1 MRITNA
7 WIDDPTLRGETSRPQ
22 LCVEVTEKP
31 DVTIEPE
38 SFSGGWTVGKFGPFV
53 QYLHEDSPD
62 ASDFNIRFRGRFPV
76 VVDVTL
82 FIEGKQEYVDLFSLP
97 LTRARQ
103 LVRKYDPN
111 WRLLVSD
118 RAAENGELLWVPIE
132 SNPQCRHW
140 LENKQVCGQR
150 PTRTIRVSDI
160 DLALCET
167 HVREHNERYAAKRTA
182 RAS

>member
-1 MRITNA
+1 MKITNA
-7 WIDDPTLRGETSRPQ
+7 WIDDPTIRGEMARPR
-22 LCVEVTEKP
+22 LCVEVTEEP

-38 SFSGGWTVGKFGPFV
+38 PFAGGWSVGKYGPFV
-53 QYLHEDSPD
+53 QFVAPEPVD
-62 ASDFNIRFRGRFPV
+62 AGDFNIRFRNRFPV

-82 FIEGKQEYVDLFSLP
+82 FVADADEGRVGLSLP

-103 LVRKYDPN
+103 LIRKFDGN

-132 SNPQCRHW
+132 SNPRCRHW
-140 LENKQVCGQR
+140 LDTKVCGQR
-150 PTRTIRVSDI
+150 PTRIIRVNEI
-160 DLALCET
+160 DLAMCET